1 MPCKIITT
9 FSSVF
14 DCKNPVASG
23 LNKLNEGITPSYPD
37 KSVSELMKEGFKV
50 FANSSPYH
58 YSYVP
63 TILYKN
69 ATKKNGG
76 IDTAFTKLFP
86 ETKNYD

>member
-1 MPCKIITT
+1 
-9 FSSVF
+9 
-14 DCKNPVASG
+14 
-23 LNKLNEGITPSYPD
+23 
-37 KSVSELMKEGFKV
+37 MKEGFKV

-76 IDTAFTKLFP
+76 IWIDTAFTKLFP